1 MHMAPLFPA
10 SIARGR
16 NEWCTIS
23 TVSVKQRLYPNEQQ
37 TKVLTEHCGQAR
49 FVYNQGLAQRKAL
62 TKEERENGVRI
73 NLATQGRD
81 LTKLRRELDWLGAGS
96 SVVQQGALRDLD
108 RAFKNFFNGQAGY
121 PVFKKRK
128 VTDLGGFAIKYLQVR
143 RLNKRNAEVLIP
155 KLGYVRFRLSVKWED
170 IQQAT
175 SARITCRNNRWHVS
189 FTTPPKPK
197 KTTGQGV
204 VGIDRG
210 VAVTAMTS
218 DGQAFQAPKARRQQ
232 ARYEKL
238 QRLLSA
244 KAKGSANRKKVLDK
258 MADTRFKA
266 GNQRKDWLEK
276 TTTTLAETYDVV
288 VLEDLKVKDMAK
300 RVAPKQDEQGK
311 YLPNGQAAKRGLNRA
326 ILGSAW
332 GGLKTRLADKT
343 TVVLCPPAYTSQRCS
358 ACGHTES
365 ENRKTQ
371 AEFTCLA
378 CGHTENADLNAAK
391 NIRNAGITLLE
402 HGPREDV
409 ALSLNE
415 GLRSED
421 QGLPLAAV

>member
-1 MHMAPLFPA
+1 M
-10 SIARGR
+10 
-16 NEWCTIS
+16 
-23 TVSVKQRLYPNEQQ
+23 SVKQRLYPDEQQ
-37 TKVLTEHCGQAR
+37 TQVLREHCGQAR

-73 NLATQGRD
+73 NLATQGKD
-81 LTKLRRELDWLGAGS
+81 LTKLRKELDWLGAGS
-96 SVVQQGALRDLD
+96 SDVQQGALRDLD
-108 RAFKNFFNGQAGY
+108 RAFKNFFQGRADY
-121 PVFKKRK
+121 PVFKRRK
-128 VTDLGGFAIKYLQVR
+128 NTDLGGFTIKYLQVR

-155 KLGYVRFRLSVKWED
+155 KLGYVKFRLSVKWED
-170 IQQAT
+170 IQQAK
-175 SARITCRNNRWHVS
+175 SARITCKNNRWHVS

-197 KTTGQGV
+197 KTAGQGV

-218 DGQAFQAPKARRQQ
+218 DGQAFQAPKAKKQQ
-232 ARYEKL
+232 ARYDKL
-238 QRLLSA
+238 QRVLST
-244 KAKGSANRKKVLDK
+244 KTKGSANRKKVLDK
-258 MADTRFKA
+258 MADVRFKA

-276 TTTTLAETYDVV
+276 TTTTLAGAYDVV
-288 VLEDLKVKDMAK
+288 VLEDLKVKDMTK

-311 YLPNGQAAKRGLNRA
+311 YLTNGQAAKRGLNRA

-358 ACGHTES
+358 VCGHVAP

-371 AEFTCLA
+371 DEFACLA
-378 CGHTENADLNAAK
+378 CGHSENADLNAAK
-391 NIRNAGITLLE
+391 NIRKAGIALLE
-402 HGPREDV
+402 QGPREDV

-415 GLRSED
+415 GLRPKD
-421 QGLPLAAV
+421 QSLPLTV

>member
-1 MHMAPLFPA
+1 M
-10 SIARGR
+10 
-16 NEWCTIS
+16 
-23 TVSVKQRLYPNEQQ
+23 SVKQRLYPNEQQ
-37 TKVLTEHCGQAR
+37 TQVLREHCGQAR

-62 TKEERENGVRI
+62 TKEERENGARI
-73 NLATQGRD
+73 NLTTQCKD
-81 LTKLRRELDWLGAGS
+81 LAKLRKEIDWLGAGS
-96 SVVQQGALRDLD
+96 SDVQQGALRDLD
-108 RAFKNFFNGQAGY
+108 RAFKNFFQGRAGY

-128 VTDLGGFAIKYLQVR
+128 VTNLGGFVVKSLKVR
-143 RLNKRNAEVLIP
+143 RLNRRNAEVLIP
-155 KLGYVRFRLSVKWED
+155 KLGYVRFRLSVNWED
-170 IQQAT
+170 IQQAK

-218 DGQAFQAPKARRQQ
+218 DGQAFQAPKAKKQQ
-232 ARYEKL
+232 ARYDKL
-238 QRLLSA
+238 QRVLSA
-244 KAKGSANRKKVLDK
+244 KAKGSKNRKKLLDK

-276 TTTTLAETYDVV
+276 TTTHLAETYDVI
-288 VLEDLKVKDMAK
+288 VLEDLRVESMTK

-358 ACGHTES
+358 VCGHTEP

-371 AEFTCLA
+371 VEFACLA
-378 CGHTENADLNAAK
+378 CGHSENADLNAAK
-391 NIRNAGITLLE
+391 NIRNAGIALLE
-402 HGPREDV
+402 QGPREDV

-415 GLRSED
+415 GLRPEG
-421 QGLPLAAV
+421 QGLPLAV

>member
-1 MHMAPLFPA
+1 ML
-10 SIARGR
+10 R
-16 NEWCTIS
+16 
-23 TVSVKQRLYPNEQQ
+23 
-37 TKVLTEHCGQAR
+37 EHCGQAR

-73 NLATQGRD
+73 NLATQGKD
-81 LTKLRRELDWLGAGS
+81 LTKLRKELDWLGAGS
-96 SVVQQGALRDLD
+96 SDVQQGALRDLD
-108 RAFKNFFNGQAGY
+108 RAFKNFFQGRADY
-121 PVFKKRK
+121 PVFKRRK
-128 VTDLGGFAIKYLQVR
+128 NTDLGGFTIKYLQVR

-155 KLGYVRFRLSVKWED
+155 KLGYVKFRLSVKWED
-170 IQQAT
+170 IQQAK
-175 SARITCRNNRWHVS
+175 SARITCKNNRWHVS

-197 KTTGQGV
+197 KTAGQGV

-218 DGQAFQAPKARRQQ
+218 DGQAFQAPKAKKQQ
-232 ARYEKL
+232 ARYDKL
-238 QRLLSA
+238 QRVLST
-244 KAKGSANRKKVLDK
+244 KTKGSANRKKVLDK
-258 MADTRFKA
+258 MADVRFKA

-276 TTTTLAETYDVV
+276 TTTTLAGAYDVV
-288 VLEDLKVKDMAK
+288 VLEDLKVKDMTK

-311 YLPNGQAAKRGLNRA
+311 YLTNGQAAKRGLNRA

-358 ACGHTES
+358 VCGHVAP

-371 AEFTCLA
+371 DEFACLA
-378 CGHTENADLNAAK
+378 CGHSENADLNAAK
-391 NIRNAGITLLE
+391 NIRKAGIALLE
-402 HGPREDV
+402 QGPREDV

-415 GLRSED
+415 GLRPKD
-421 QGLPLAAV
+421 QSLPLTV

>member
-1 MHMAPLFPA
+1 M
-10 SIARGR
+10 
-16 NEWCTIS
+16 
-23 TVSVKQRLYPNEQQ
+23 SVKQRLYPDEQQ
-37 TKVLTEHCGQAR
+37 TQVLREHCGQAR

-62 TKEERENGVRI
+62 TKEERGNGARV
-73 NLATQGRD
+73 NVTTQCKDLA
-81 LTKLRRELDWLGAGS
+81 KLRKELDWLGAGS
-96 SVVQQGALRDLD
+96 SDVQQGALRDLD
-108 RAFKNFFNGQAGY
+108 RAFKNFFQGRAGY
-121 PVFKKRK
+121 PAFKKRK
-128 VTDLGGFAIKYLQVR
+128 VTDLGGLVVKSLKVR

-155 KLGYVRFRLSVKWED
+155 KLGYVRFRLSVKWKD

-218 DGQAFQAPKARRQQ
+218 DGQAFQAPKAKRQQ

-238 QRLLSA
+238 QRVLSA

-258 MADTRFKA
+258 MADVRFRA
-266 GNQRKDWLEK
+266 GNQRNDWLEK
-276 TTTTLAETYDVV
+276 TTTHLAETYDVV
-288 VLEDLKVKDMAK
+288 VLEDLKVKDMTK
-300 RVAPKQDEQGK
+300 RVAPKRDEQGK

-326 ILGSAW
+326 ILGSVW
-332 GGLKTRLADKT
+332 GGLKARLEDKT

-358 ACGHTES
+358 VCGHTEP

-378 CGHTENADLNAAK
+378 CGHSENADLNAAK
-391 NIRNAGITLLE
+391 NIRNAGIALLE
-402 HGPREDV
+402 QGPREDV

-415 GLRSED
+415 GLRSKG
-421 QGLPLAAV
+421 QGLPLTV

>member
-1 MHMAPLFPA
+1 M
-10 SIARGR
+10 
-16 NEWCTIS
+16 
-23 TVSVKQRLYPNEQQ
+23 
-37 TKVLTEHCGQAR
+37 LTEHCGQAR

-62 TKEERENGVRI
+62 TEEERENGVRI
-73 NLATQGRD
+73 NLATQGKD
-81 LTKLRRELDWLGAGS
+81 LTKLRKELDWLGAGS
-96 SVVQQGALRDLD
+96 SDVQQGALRDLD
-108 RAFKNFFNGQAGY
+108 RAFKNFFNGKAGY
-121 PVFKKRK
+121 PVFKRRK
-128 VTDLGGFAIKYLQVR
+128 NTDLGGFTIKYLQVR

-175 SARITCRNNRWHVS
+175 SARITCKNNRWHVT

-210 VAVTAMTS
+210 VVVTAMTS
-218 DGQAFQAPKARRQQ
+218 DGQAFQAPKAKKQQ
-232 ARYEKL
+232 ARCEKL
-238 QRLLSA
+238 QRVLSA

-258 MADTRFKA
+258 MADVRFKA

-276 TTTTLAETYDVV
+276 TTTHLAETYDVI
-288 VLEDLKVKDMAK
+288 VLEDL
-300 RVAPKQDEQGK
+300 RVESMTRRAAPKQDEQGK
-311 YLPNGQAAKRGLNRA
+311 YLPNGQAAKHGLNRA

-358 ACGHTES
+358 ACGHTEP

-371 AEFTCLA
+371 AEFACLA
-378 CGHTENADLNAAK
+378 CGHSENADLNAAK
-391 NIRNAGITLLE
+391 NIRRAGLALLE
-402 HGPREDV
+402 QGPREDV

-415 GLRSED
+415 GLRSKD
-421 QGLPLAAV
+421 QGLPLTV

>member
-1 MHMAPLFPA
+1 M
-10 SIARGR
+10 
-16 NEWCTIS
+16 
-23 TVSVKQRLYPNEQQ
+23 SVKQRLYPNEQQ
-37 TKVLTEHCGQAR
+37 TQVLREHCGQAR

-73 NLATQGRD
+73 NLTTQCRD
-81 LTKLRRELDWLGAGS
+81 LAKLRRELDWLGAGS
-96 SVVQQGALRDLD
+96 SDVQQGALRDLD
-108 RAFKNFFNGQAGY
+108 RAFKNFFQGRSGY

-128 VTDLGGFAIKYLQVR
+128 VTDLGGFVVKCLKVR
-143 RLNKRNAEVLIP
+143 RLNRRNAEVLVP

-170 IQQAT
+170 VQQAT

-189 FTTPPKPK
+189 FTTPPRPK

-218 DGQAFQAPKARRQQ
+218 DGQKFQAPKAKKQQ

-238 QRLLSA
+238 QRVLNT
-244 KAKGSANRKKVLDK
+244 KTKGSNNRKKLLDK
-258 MADTRFKA
+258 MADTRFGA

-276 TTTTLAETYDVV
+276 TTTTLAESYEVV
-288 VLEDLKVKDMAK
+288 VLEDLRVKDMTK
-300 RVAPKQDEQGK
+300 RAAPKQDEQGK
-311 YLPNGQAAKRGLNRA
+311 YLPNGQSAKRGLNRA

-332 GGLKTRLADKT
+332 GGLKTRLEDKT
-343 TVVLCPPAYTSQRCS
+343 TVVLCSAAYTSQRCS
-358 ACGHTES
+358 SCGHTEP

-371 AEFTCLA
+371 AEFACLA
-378 CGHTENADLNAAK
+378 CGHSENADLNAAK
-391 NIRNAGITLLE
+391 NIQRAGLNLLE
-402 HGPREDV
+402 QGPREDV

-415 GLRSED
+415 GLRPEG
-421 QGLPLAAV
+421 QGLPLATVFK

>member
-1 MHMAPLFPA
+1 M
-10 SIARGR
+10 
-16 NEWCTIS
+16 
-23 TVSVKQRLYPNEQQ
+23 SVKQRLYPDEQQ
-37 TKVLTEHCGQAR
+37 VKVLTEHCGQAR

-62 TKEERENGVRI
+62 TKEERENGARI
-73 NLATQGRD
+73 NLTTQCKD
-81 LTKLRRELDWLGAGS
+81 LAKLRKELDWLGAGS
-96 SVVQQGALRDLD
+96 SDVQQGALRDLD
-108 RAFKNFFNGQAGY
+108 RAFKNFFQGRAGY

-128 VTDLGGFAIKYLQVR
+128 VTDLGGFVVKCLKVR

-175 SARITCRNNRWHVS
+175 SARITCKNNRWHVS

-218 DGQAFQAPKARRQQ
+218 DGQAFQAPKAKKQQ
-232 ARYEKL
+232 ARNEKL
-238 QRLLSA
+238 QRVLST
-244 KAKGSANRKKVLDK
+244 KTKGSKNRKKLLDK
-258 MADTRFKA
+258 MADVRFRS
-266 GNQRKDWLEK
+266 GNQRNDWLEK
-276 TTTTLAETYDVV
+276 TTTALAETYDVV
-288 VLEDLKVKDMAK
+288 VLEDLKVKDMTK
-300 RVAPKQDEQGK
+300 RAAPKQDGQGQ

-358 ACGHTES
+358 ACGHIAP

-371 AEFTCLA
+371 DEFACLA
-378 CGHTENADLNAAK
+378 CGHSENADLNAAK
-391 NIRNAGITLLE
+391 NIRNAGIVLLKQ
-402 HGPREDV
+402 GPREDV

-415 GLRSED
+415 GLRSKD
-421 QGLPLAAV
+421 QGLPLTV

>member
-1 MHMAPLFPA
+1 M
-10 SIARGR
+10 
-16 NEWCTIS
+16 
-23 TVSVKQRLYPNEQQ
+23 SVKQRLYPDEQQ
-37 TKVLTEHCGQAR
+37 VKVLTEHCGQAR

-62 TKEERENGVRI
+62 TREERENGVRI
-73 NLATQGRD
+73 NLTTQCKD
-81 LTKLRRELDWLGAGS
+81 LAKLRKKLDWLGAGS
-96 SVVQQGALRDLD
+96 SDVQQVALRDLD
-108 RAFKNFFNGQAGY
+108 RAFKNFFNGKAGY

-143 RLNKRNAEVLIP
+143 RLNKRNAEVLVP

-189 FTTPPKPK
+189 FTTPPRPK
-197 KTTGQGV
+197 REAGRGV

-218 DGQAFQAPKARRQQ
+218 DGQKFQAPKAEKQQ

-238 QRLLSA
+238 QRVLNT
-244 KAKGSANRKKVLDK
+244 KTKGSKTRKKLLDK

-276 TTTTLAETYDVV
+276 TTTTLAEAYDIV
-288 VLEDLKVKDMAK
+288 VLEDLKVKDMTK
-300 RVAPKQDEQGK
+300 RATTKQDEQGK

-343 TVVLCPPAYTSQRCS
+343 TVVPCPPAYTSQRCS
-358 ACGHTES
+358 ACGHTAL

-378 CGHTENADLNAAK
+378 CGHSENADLNAAK
-391 NIRNAGITLLE
+391 NIRNAGIALLE
-402 HGPREDV
+402 QGPREDV

-415 GLRSED
+415 GLRSKD
-421 QGLPLAAV
+421 QGLPLTV

>member
-1 MHMAPLFPA
+1 M
-10 SIARGR
+10 
-16 NEWCTIS
+16 
-23 TVSVKQRLYPNEQQ
+23 SVKQRLYPDEQQ
-37 TKVLTEHCGQAR
+37 AKVLREHCGQAR

-62 TKEERENGVRI
+62 TKEERENGARI
-73 NLATQGRD
+73 NLTTQCKD
-81 LTKLRRELDWLGAGS
+81 LAKLRKELDWLGAGS
-96 SVVQQGALRDLD
+96 SDVQQGALRDLD

-143 RLNKRNAEVLIP
+143 RLNKRNAEVLVP

-175 SARITCRNNRWHVS
+175 SARITCRNNRWYVT

-218 DGQAFQAPKARRQQ
+218 DGQRFQAPKAKKQQ
-232 ARYEKL
+232 ARYDKL
-238 QRLLSA
+238 QRVLST
-244 KAKGSANRKKVLDK
+244 KAKGSANRKRVLDK
-258 MADTRFKA
+258 MADVRFKA

-288 VLEDLKVKDMAK
+288 VLEDLRVKDMTK
-300 RVAPKQDEQGK
+300 RAAPKQDGQGK
-311 YLPNGQAAKRGLNRA
+311 YLPNGQSAKRGLNKA

-343 TVVLCPPAYTSQRCS
+343 TVVLCPAAYTSQRCS
-358 ACGHTES
+358 ACGHTEPG
-365 ENRKTQ
+365 NRKTQ
-371 AEFTCLA
+371 DEFTCLA
-378 CGHTENADLNAAK
+378 CGHSENADLNAAK
-391 NIRNAGITLLE
+391 NIQRAGLVLLE
-402 HGPREDV
+402 QGPREDV

-415 GLRSED
+415 GLRSKD
-421 QGLPLAAV
+421 QGLPLVV